1 MEFWGIEVKPGENV
15 KCDPGFDSYLH
26 LSQAALDEVKKDK
39 GAEVVMSVKL
49 DGPKM
54 VIGTLAR
61 EKFPQVSFDLVFEKE
76 FELSHNG
83 KSSVYFCGY
92 KTLRPDYEGEDFSDS
107 DEDSEDD
114 QIAAVALNGM
124 PDTKVAAS
132 KPVVKAN
139 AAKSDSKPK
148 AKAEPVKAE
157 KAKEDKDEDDEDD
170 DEFEEDESGS
180 DEDMAESGDESDEDD
195 EEDIS
200 EDEKEATPK
209 KVETGKKRANES
221 AAKKTPGS
229 DKKAKL
235 ATPTGGDGK
244 KGGGH
249 TATPHPNKAG
259 AKTLA
264 NGDKSKQQTPK
275 SGGQV
280 SCKSCSKT
288 FNSDGALQSHTKAKH
303 SASK

>member
-1 MEFWGIEVKPGENV
+1 MEFWGIEVKPGETV
-15 KCDPGFDSYLH
+15 KCDPGFDTYIH
-26 LSQAALDEVKKDK
+26 LSQAALGEVKKGK
-39 GAEVVMSVKL
+39 STELVMSVKV

-54 VIGTLAR
+54 VIGTLAP

-83 KSSVYFCGY
+83 KSSVHFSGY
-92 KTLRPDYEGEDFSDS
+92 KSFHDDNAEDFSGMS
-107 DEDSEDD
+107 DAKLVS
-114 QIAAVALNGM
+114 
-124 PDTKVAAS
+124 S
-132 KPVVKAN
+132 KPAVGKAN
-139 AAKSDSKPK
+139 AVKSDSKSK

-157 KAKEDKDEDDEDD
+157 KSKEDKDEDNDDDDDDDD

-180 DEDMAESGDESDEDD
+180 DEDMTEDSDESDED
-195 EEDIS
+195 EEDEDSS

-209 KVETGKKRANES
+209 KVETGKKRTNDSTA
-221 AAKKTPGS
+221 KTPVP

-235 ATPTGGDGK
+235 AIPSGGDGK
-244 KGGGH
+244 KGGH
-249 TATPHPNKAG
+249 TATPHPIKPS

-264 NGDKSKQQTPK
+264 NGEKSKQPQTPK

-288 FNSDGALQSHTKAKH
+288 FNSEGALLSHTKAKH
-303 SASK
+303 SADK